1 MNVTLNKTHRGR
13 TADAHYR
20 SHHEIDTVIGHSL
33 GGSVSLAL
41 EKQYK
46 KEGNNPYG
54 IVQSKT
60 AGAPV
65 ISSDCSGPN
74 PKRIRWAGDPISAL
88 DFNSTTVIPSFKQR
102 WRNSAHSYYGLFIK
116 DAVPVHGTMKN
127 MLEQSPDDSQA
138 QVITY
143 QLKNNIR

>member
-1 MNVTLNKTHRGR
+1 MNDTFNETHRR
-13 TADAHYR
+13 TADAYYR
-20 SHHEIDTVIGHSL
+20 SHHEIYTVIGHYL
-33 GGSVSLAL
+33 GGSVALAL

-46 KEGNNPYG
+46 KEVNNPYG
-54 IVQSKT
+54 LIQSKT
-60 AGAPV
+60 LGAPV
-65 ISSDCSGPN
+65 ISGNFPGPDPN
-74 PKRIRWAGDPISAL
+74 RIRWAGDPISAL

-143 QLKNNIR
+143 SLHK